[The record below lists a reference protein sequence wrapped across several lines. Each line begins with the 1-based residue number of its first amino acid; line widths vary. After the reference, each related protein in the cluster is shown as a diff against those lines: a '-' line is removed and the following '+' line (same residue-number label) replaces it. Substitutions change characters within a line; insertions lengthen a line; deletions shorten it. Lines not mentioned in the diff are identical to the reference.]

1 MWMFWTFNFDTYFF
15 CPYKQNKKIRLHSCK
30 ITTFCLAV
38 EMFFFFFSHPLS
50 RTQIDC
56 DHRRAPSF
64 RTRAYGSRCIAR
76 CCIPRVCAPQ
86 PHPQTLSSDSKS
98 HLRHFVLF
106 PTCSERC
113 LSGWKKQQQ
122 QQVEQIPSI
131 QKNQKKHQSRMKSAS
146 EHRRW
151 RKAAKLERSRRRR
164 AELEME
170 VIDVFVWGLEPDYQS
185 NSRLESA

>member
-106 PTCSERC
+106 PTWC
-113 LSGWKKQQQ
+113 LSGWKQQQQ